1 MSAAVTVARMSE
13 EAGPRFSLPVNE
25 GAGAMLGVAVGD
37 AAGGDF
43 DGGYAASTQ
52 QALVVAY
59 HLLGHGALDREI
71 LLAELVE
78 LDGDT
83 RDPSVLRKPSGQ
95 LRDWIDSVHRGEPEY
110 RSDPGMDPIVRV
122 TPIGMWYRRRPDE
135 LIEAALECA
144 RVTHLDG
151 PTAVIAAATAGAVAA
166 ACFAQN
172 GRDMLMAVIDVAIRA
187 ARMVEEEP
195 LRYAHLDQVAPTL
208 ARLRGAVDLTDLET
222 AELADA
228 TGSDPV
234 GRALAGLVL
243 GTVISRDP
251 EQVLADAARV
261 GGSPLGAMVG
271 GIAGARVGIR
281 RWPWEVPNDTWFVA
295 LGQRL
300 VEGRADLIDL
310 PVPYAVEQRV
320 TYLAPDQR
328 L

>member
-1 MSAAVTVARMSE
+1 
-13 EAGPRFSLPVNE
+13 
-25 GAGAMLGVAVGD
+25 MLGVAVGD

-52 QALVVAY
+52 QSLVVAY
-59 HLLGHGALDREI
+59 HLLGHGSLDRET

-78 LDGDT
+78 MDGDS
-83 RDPSVLRKPSGQ
+83 RDPSVLRSPSGQ
-95 LRDWIDSVHRGEPEY
+95 LRGWIDSVRRGEPEY
-110 RSDPGMDPIVRV
+110 RSEPGMDPVVRV
-122 TPIGMWYRRRPDE
+122 TPVGMWYRRRPDD

-151 PTAVIAAATAGAVAA
+151 PIAVMAAATAGAVAA

-172 GRDMLMAVIDVAIRA
+172 GRDMLMAVVDVAVQA
-187 ARMVEEEP
+187 ARLVEEEP
-195 LRYAHLDQVAPTL
+195 LRYAHIDQVAPTVD
-208 ARLRGAVDLTDLET
+208 RLRGAVGLMGLET
-222 AELADA
+222 AELVAA

-234 GRALAGLVL
+234 GQTVAGLVL
-243 GTVISRDP
+243 GTVIGREP
-251 EQVLADAARV
+251 EQVLSDAARI
-261 GGSPLGAMVG
+261 GGSPIGALVG
-271 GIAGARVGIR
+271 GIVGARVGIR
-281 RWPWEVPNDTWFVA
+281 RWPWDVPNDTWFVA

-300 VEGRADLIDL
+300 VEGRADLVDL